1 MKRILL
7 TLLLCL
13 MIHPGLAADLK
24 PLPPK
29 PAPALDLPLLG
40 GHRITLAS
48 LKGRVVL
55 VNFWATW
62 CPPCRKEMPSM
73 ERLQRDMA
81 NRPFT
86 ILAVNAGE
94 TPAAVQEFLQ
104 QVPVTFPIA
113 LDQDGRQIRAWRAF
127 VFPTSYLVDKAGHIR
142 YGLYGSIEWDTP
154 GAEAII
160 EELIREPAGTIA
172 AAR

>member
-1 MKRILL
+1 
-7 TLLLCL
+7 
-13 MIHPGLAADLK
+13 
-24 PLPPK
+24 
-29 PAPALDLPLLG
+29 
-40 GHRITLAS
+40 
-48 LKGRVVL
+48 
-55 VNFWATW
+55 
-62 CPPCRKEMPSM
+62 MPSM
-73 ERLQRDMA
+73 ERLHRDMA
-81 NRPFT
+81 NQPFT

-104 QVPVTFPIA
+104 QVPVTFPVA

-160 EELIREPAGTIA
+160 EDLIREPAGTIA